1 VEFEWDEARRLT
13 NRMNHGVD
21 LATAVEIDW
30 DDIGETEHHGKDYGE
45 RRWVAFGRIGD
56 RVRVLI

>member
-1 VEFEWDEARRLT
+1 
-13 NRMNHGVD
+13 MKHGVD

-30 DDIGETEHHGKDYGE
+30 DDIRETEDHGKDYSE

-56 RVRVLI
+56 RVRVLTSRSASG